1 MVRAQDRPPEETITS
16 KSSTLEIQTNSFSRS
31 GTHVWNILPPK
42 LRHVHKSRLK
52 KELCVSLLNILES
65 ENEYIGVAE
74 LITRLPKVKLMFY
87 IPYHNCS

>member
-31 GTHVWNILPPK
+31 CTHVWNILSPK
-42 LRHVHKSRLK
+42 LRHVNKSRLK

-65 ENEYIGVAE
+65 ENEYIGVPE
-74 LITRLPKVKLMFY
+74 LITRLPKVKSNLLFS
-87 IPYHNCS
+87 IP